1 MRAAL
6 GFNFLTTFSDMENT
20 QENPTSQN
28 PTPADEAARQAAE
41 AAAVSRKLTRL
52 KVRRAPPR

>member
-1 MRAAL
+1 
-6 GFNFLTTFSDMENT
+6 MENT

-41 AAAVSRKLTRL
+41 AATPQPETNPAD
-52 KVRRAPPR
+52 AA